1 MQLRCSAVVVLAT
14 VCAAI
19 VNAAPRLHK
28 KIFNYPSHVTTLP
41 GSYIV
46 EFEEN
51 ATDTHIALDAMA
63 SVVVRKR
70 FDDSV
75 FNGVVVATSLDYNP
89 EMLADLPGVKRIWG
103 NRRHTLAYQEG
114 TQDLRSPYKHHMTGV
129 ARALLELGLD
139 GRGVKIGI
147 VDSGVDYNHPEL
159 GSCWKTDKCP
169 WQYGKDFIGDEY
181 DYTQVKPIVKP
192 NKTPMDCMGHG
203 THISGI
209 IAARG
214 PQVQGVAPG
223 ATLGM
228 YRVLSCPVN
237 GDVFADD
244 AIIMQGMEAAFKD
257 GMDILSLSFG
267 MVGWS
272 EDPLAALATKM
283 VEKGVVVV
291 AAVGNDGRDGLQ
303 TASSPAVGRGVI
315 SVGSVENWNI
325 TTTATNITTP
335 SGWRLVRTSEKSTN
349 MVDFAF
355 PKGAPLSVPKT
366 SNGNI
371 HGCTETED
379 NIKGTVAVV
388 ARGDCTFQQK
398 ADIVQKKGAVGMI
411 VIDDGD
417 DITALMLAM
426 NITIPAVMVSIEDG
440 LFIVEGVAKGKSK
453 VSTNLEEY
461 VSFASPDGG
470 SMSVFSSFG
479 PSPELDLVP
488 MISAPGGNIWSTYP
502 LKLGSY
508 KSLSGTSMSTP
519 YIAGVV
525 ALIKQARP
533 KLTVDQIRQILVNSA
548 NPIPDPGTGQMV
560 SPYSS
565 GAGLVNAYNA
575 IKSRAFVG
583 PYVLSINQTEISS
596 SDKDSTGI
604 RLSRHNITFANTD
617 GEKSAKV
624 VLTNVVANSLTM
636 YTSNGRFAT
645 SILEDS
651 VIPTWPTNTSEVAQD
666 TMPQCI
672 FDNDSMDI
680 EAGNGAFF
688 NITIMAPYGLP
699 EKSRWFYGGFLNF
712 SVTWEGEDT
721 SSTFIVPYGGFNG
734 DYSKI
739 GMLTPGPMNSPSFVD
754 ENLQEIKDIGNYKIN
769 TKSPP
774 MLSFSIDVPSPLI
787 YTSLI
792 DAKNKSVGVLA
803 LGSASHVA
811 RSLPSS
817 NGAYLVPVNNT
828 VLVGD
833 DLSKLA
839 IAADGTYRLRLS
851 VMRPFGYPSNDE
863 DFEIWESGNFTF
875 G

>member
-14 VCAAI
+14 LCAA
-19 VNAAPRLHK
+19 VANAAPRLHK

-46 EFEEN
+46 EFDEN
-51 ATDTHIALDAMA
+51 AIDTHVALDAMA

-70 FDDSV
+70 FDNNV
-75 FNGVVVATSLDYNP
+75 FNGAVVATSMGYNI
-89 EMLADLPGVKRIWG
+89 ETLAEIPGVKRIWG
-103 NRRHTLAYQEG
+103 NRRHTLAYEEG
-114 TQDLRSPYKHHMTGV
+114 TQELRSPFQHYMTGV
-129 ARALLELGLD
+129 AQALLELGLD

-159 GSCWKTDKCP
+159 GNCWKTDKCP
-169 WQYGKDFIGDEY
+169 WQYGKDFIGDQY
-181 DYTQVKPIVKP
+181 DYTQSDPVIKP

-223 ATLGM
+223 ATMGM

-237 GDVFADD
+237 GDVYADD

-267 MVGWS
+267 MIGWS

-283 VEKGVVVV
+283 VDKGVVVV
-291 AAVGNDGRDGLQ
+291 AAVGNDGGDGLQ
-303 TASSPAVGRGVI
+303 TGSSPAVGRGVI
-315 SVGSVENWNI
+315 SVGSVENWNY
-325 TTTATNITTP
+325 TSTATNITTP
-335 SGWRLVRTSEKSTN
+335 AGWRLVRTSEKGTN
-349 MVDFAF
+349 KVDFVF

-371 HGCTETED
+371 HGCTETAD
-379 NIKGTVAVV
+379 NIKGTVAIV

-398 ADIVQKKGAVGMI
+398 AEIVQKKGAVGMI
-411 VIDDGD
+411 VIDEANDL
-417 DITALMLAM
+417 TTLMLAK
-426 NITIPAVMVSIEDG
+426 NISIPAVMVGIEDG
-440 LFIVEGVAKGKSK
+440 LFMVEGIAKGNSK
-453 VSTNLEEY
+453 VTTDLGKF
-461 VSFASPDGG
+461 VSFASSAGG
-470 SMSVFSSFG
+470 SMSKFSSYG

-502 LKLGSY
+502 IKLGSY

-548 NPIPDPGTGQMV
+548 NPIPDFGTGKMV
-560 SPYSS
+560 SPYNS
-565 GAGLVNAYNA
+565 GAGLVNVYKA

-583 PYVLSINQTEISS
+583 PYILSINQTEISS
-596 SDKDSTGI
+596 SEEDSKGI

-617 GEKSAKV
+617 GQKSAKV

-636 YTSNGRFAT
+636 YDSNGNFAQ
-645 SILEDS
+645 SILEKS
-651 VIPTWPTNTSEVAQD
+651 IIPTWPTNTSQVKQE

-672 FDNDSMDI
+672 FADDSMDI
-680 EAGNGAFF
+680 KAGEDAVF
-688 NITIMAPYGLP
+688 NVTIIAPYGLV
-699 EKSRWFYGGFLNF
+699 EERRWFYGGYLNF
-712 SVTWEGEDT
+712 SVTWEKEDT

-739 GMLTPGPMNSPSFVD
+739 KMLSSASIGSPSFVD
-754 ENLQEIKDIGNYKIN
+754 ENLLEIEDISSYKIS

-774 MLSFSIDVPSPLI
+774 MFSFSIDVPSPLI

-792 DAKNKSVGVLA
+792 DAKNKSVGMLA
-803 LGSASHVA
+803 LGSATNVA

-828 VLVGD
+828 LLVGD
-833 DLSKLA
+833 DLSKLV

-851 VMRPFGYPSNDE
+851 VMRPFGYPSNDD
-863 DFEIWESGNFTF
+863 DFEIWESGDFTF